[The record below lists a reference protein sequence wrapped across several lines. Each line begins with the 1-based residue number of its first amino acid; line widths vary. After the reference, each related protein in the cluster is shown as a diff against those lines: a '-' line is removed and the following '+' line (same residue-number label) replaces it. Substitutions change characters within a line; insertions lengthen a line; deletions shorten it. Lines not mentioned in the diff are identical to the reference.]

1 MIKWLIIVVLAI
13 AAAVAIAA
21 LVGSL
26 LPRGHHAS
34 REQSFAAPPEAL
46 WSAITN
52 VDDFPR
58 WRTDISKVQS
68 LPDRDGRRMWV
79 EESRSG
85 KMTFV
90 VESSD
95 PARRLITR
103 IADPDLPFGGTWTY
117 EIAASNGG
125 SRLTITENGEIYNP
139 MFRFVARFI
148 LGYEA
153 TIESYLDALERKFS
167 GANGA

>member
-1 MIKWLIIVVLAI
+1 MIKWLIIVILAI
-13 AAAVAIAA
+13 AAMVAIAA

-26 LPRGHHAS
+26 LPRAHHAS
-34 REQSFAAPPEAL
+34 REQFYATPPEAL

-52 VDDFPR
+52 VEAFPR
-58 WRTDISKVQS
+58 WRTDISKVES
-68 LPDRDGRRMWV
+68 LPDRDGRHMWV

-95 PARRLITR
+95 PPRRLVTR

-117 EIAASNGG
+117 EITPSNGG

-153 TIESYLDALERKFS
+153 TIESYLDALEKVFTPR
-167 GANGA
+167 A